1 MTSVMVKVL
10 ITICRC
16 WPLVDLRVVLPR
28 STACLI
34 VDSQS
39 LVLFS
44 NLGFGLVILKR
55 FLLLELITTID

>member
-16 WPLVDLRVVLPR
+16 WPLVDFRVVLPR

-44 NLGFGLVILKR
+44 NLGFSLVILKR